1 MPSAGFLESSNTS
14 IAMKN
19 KKNKQRMNYVVVKEG
34 GVYIAKCSDLDLEC
48 RGATEQE
55 AIANL
60 QEALALF
67 YEDLPG
73 PADG

>member
-1 MPSAGFLESSNTS
+1 
-14 IAMKN
+14 MKN
-19 KKNKQRMNYVVVKEG
+19 KKSKQNTNYVVTQEN
-34 GVYIAKCSDLDLEC
+34 GVFIARFADLDLEC

-55 AIANL
+55 AIENL

-67 YEDLPG
+67 FEDLPG

>member
-1 MPSAGFLESSNTS
+1 
-14 IAMKN
+14 MKTRKR
-19 KKNKQRMNYVVVKEG
+19 KKNSNYVVAREN
-34 GVYIAKCSDLDLEC
+34 GVFVARCDDLGLVC

-60 QEALALF
+60 EEALALYF
-67 YEDLPG
+67 ENLPG

>member
-1 MPSAGFLESSNTS
+1 
-14 IAMKN
+14 MKT
-19 KKNKQRMNYVVVKEG
+19 KKRKQNSNYVVTREKNGSFV
-34 GVYIAKCSDLDLEC
+34 ASCPDLGLVC

-60 QEALALF
+60 EEALALYF
-67 YEDLPG
+67 EDLPG

>member
-1 MPSAGFLESSNTS
+1 
-14 IAMKN
+14 MKT
-19 KKNKQRMNYVVVKEG
+19 KKRNQNSNYVIVREKG
-34 GVYIAKCSDLDLEC
+34 FYIAKCPDLDLEC

-55 AIANL
+55 AIENL

-67 YEDLPG
+67 FEDLPG